1 MYFDV
6 EGNLQRCVFGETSQE
21 VVCVCVCAVEGKG
34 PLRPEDASR
43 DRASNLPLGAL
54 SQTEDISIPK

>member
-1 MYFDV
+1 MCL
-6 EGNLQRCVFGETSQE
+6 ERPLKKLC
-21 VVCVCVCAVEGKG
+21 VCVCVCAVEGKG